1 MVTILSNNSVA
12 QLKASFALF
21 DKDGDNAITV
31 NELGQVLNEL
41 SQTLTEKELK
51 EIVTLADTDGNG
63 QLDFKE
69 FEELLKK
76 DTPAVAKLVKEIEVR
91 LAFKAIDTDKSES
104 ISRDELREA
113 LKGMNKPCSEE
124 QLDKLLKEVDANGDG
139 LIDLREFCQ
148 LYHKL

>member
-1 MVTILSNNSVA
+1 MVTILSNDSVA

-51 EIVTLADTDGNG
+51 EIVALADTDGNG

-69 FEELLKK
+69 FEALLKK
-76 DTPAVAKLVKEIEVR
+76 DTPAVAKLVKEVEVR
-91 LAFKAIDTDKSES
+91 LAFNAIDTDKSGA

-113 LKGMNKPCSEE
+113 LKLMNKPCGEE
-124 QLDKLLKEVDANGDG
+124 QLDKLIKEVDANGDG
-139 LIDLREFCQ
+139 QIDLHEFCQ